1 MWRPWKISL
10 KSSKALD
17 LYLVTQSHFRLRKRY
32 NSVREEVDG
41 LGPLNLTEHEFAS
54 GIANR
59 TVKESKH
66 EALNRKLRAI
76 SGQIDR
82 ATHSV
87 DALEKGL
94 CIETRWKQDDAEY
107 VKMLEYIDNRKFV
120 RVVEELQGLVV
131 SRLVE
136 LDKMNLAGSGT
147 E

>member
-10 KSSKALD
+10 KSSKAFN
-17 LYLVTQSHFRLRKRY
+17 LYLVTQSHFHLRKQY
-32 NSVREEVDG
+32 NSVREEVNG
-41 LGPLNLTEHEFAS
+41 LGPLNLTKHEFAS
-54 GIANR
+54 SIANW

-66 EALNRKLRAI
+66 KALNRKLQAI

-87 DALEKGL
+87 NALEKGL

-120 RVVEELQGLVV
+120 HIVEELQGLVV